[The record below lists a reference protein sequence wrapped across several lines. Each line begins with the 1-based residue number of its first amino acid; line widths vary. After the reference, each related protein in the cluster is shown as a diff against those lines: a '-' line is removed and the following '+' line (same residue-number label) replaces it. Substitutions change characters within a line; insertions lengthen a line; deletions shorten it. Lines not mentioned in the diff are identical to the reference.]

1 MFKEIKQKHFLINF
15 IKLLLFLKI
24 IFCILI
30 HSKYLRQ
37 NFLFLNYNYYNIQ
50 KELNITFQNKIKN
63 KIKIG
68 IFTVGLKNGG
78 RARITSLLLNYLNKI
93 NIFDIYLLTLK
104 EKENDEYKINPKNVK
119 RILIKEYNIKN
130 LIKETK
136 KKKINI
142 LIYQLSNK
150 TEISFLNKLK
160 NLKIIYYLHQ
170 SLFYWIYANYLDFI
184 YLYKE
189 YQKSKYIVSLVPF
202 ENNYLF
208 KKWGINSILMN
219 NFVSFDYNFII
230 PSNLLSKNIL
240 MVGRGADKYKRF
252 YLGIQ
257 SMEYIIEE
265 MYECNMKIIS
275 EIEYIF
281 PLLILVNNLNLEK
294 KIQFI
299 GFTLTPEIYF
309 KNASLHFFP
318 TLSESFG
325 LVLSETK
332 IYGIPNILVGL
343 DYVSIAKGG
352 TFIIYDD
359 SPESMA
365 KEAIIILKNIIYRKK
380 LGREARQSMEQFQNN
395 NLAKKWIKL
404 ILSIDI
410 NETYYD
416 QLRKKDEIISNNK
429 LIVILKKQIQ
439 MLKIRNNYFE
449 NITINNIGN
458 FSHLEQIMI

>member
-1 MFKEIKQKHFLINF
+1 MFGEIKQKHFLINF
-15 IKLLLFLKI
+15 IKLILFLKI

-30 HSKYLRQ
+30 YSKYFRQ

-50 KELNITFQNKIKN
+50 KELNITFLNKIKN

>member
-1 MFKEIKQKHFLINF
+1 MIF
-15 IKLLLFLKI
+15 IKIFLFFKI
-24 IFCILI
+24 IISILRYYI
-30 HSKYLRQ
+30 YFRH

-50 KELNITFQNKIKN
+50 KENNITFQNKIKN

-68 IFTVGLKNGG
+68 IFTIGLKNGG
-78 RARITSLLLNYLNKI
+78 RARITTLLLNYLNKI

-104 EKENDEYKINPKNVK
+104 AKENDEYIINSKNVN
-119 RILIKEYNIKN
+119 RILIKKYNIKN

-136 KKKINI
+136 KKKIKI
-142 LIYQLSNK
+142 LIYQLSNIK
-150 TEISFLNKLK
+150 EISFLNKL
-160 NLKIIYYLHQ
+160 NNIKIIFYLHQ

-184 YLYKE
+184 FLYKE
-189 YQKSKYIVSLVPF
+189 YQKSKYIVNLIPF

-219 NFVSFDYNFII
+219 NFVTFEYNFII
-230 PSNLLSKNIL
+230 PSNLLSKDIL

-257 SMEYIIEE
+257 SMEYIMEE
-265 MYECNMKIIS
+265 IYECKMKIIS
-275 EIEYIF
+275 EMEYIL
-281 PLLILVNNLNLEK
+281 PLLILVNNLNLENR
-294 KIQFI
+294 IQFI
-299 GFTLTPEIYF
+299 GFSSTPEIYF

-359 SPESMA
+359 SPESIA
-365 KEAIIILKNIIYRKK
+365 KESIIILKSNIYKKK
-380 LGREARQSMEQFQNN
+380 LGREARKSMLKFQND
-395 NLAKKWIKL
+395 NLAKKWINL
-404 ILSIDI
+404 ILSINI
-410 NETYYD
+410 NDSYYEL
-416 QLRKKDEIISNNK
+416 LRKKDDEIISNNK
-429 LIVILKKQIQ
+429 LINTLKRQIQ
-439 MLKIRNNYFE
+439 MLKIRNNYFK

-458 FSHLEQIMI
+458 FSHLEQIIIK

>member
-1 MFKEIKQKHFLINF
+1 MLKINGKHFLISF

-24 IFCILI
+24 IISLLI
-30 HSKYLRQ
+30 YYKFFLHNY
-37 NFLFLNYNYYNIQ
+37 LFLNYNYFNIQ

-68 IFTVGLKNGG
+68 IFTIGLKNGG
-78 RARITSLLLNYLNKI
+78 RAKITSLLLNYLNKI

-104 EKENDEYKINPKNVK
+104 IKENDEYKINPKNVK

-142 LIYQLSNK
+142 LFYQLSNI
-150 TEISFLNKLK
+150 TDISFLNKLE
-160 NLKIIYYLHQ
+160 NIKIIYYLHQ
-170 SLFYWIYANYLDFI
+170 SLFYWIYSNYIDFI

-202 ENNYLF
+202 ENIYLF

-219 NFVSFDYNFII
+219 NFVSFEYNFII
-230 PSNLLSKNIL
+230 PSNLLSQDIL
-240 MVGRGADKYKRF
+240 MVGRGGDKYKRF

-265 MYECNMKIIS
+265 IYESNMKIIS
-275 EIEYIF
+275 EITYIL
-281 PLLILVNNLNLEK
+281 PLLILVNNLNLEN
-294 KIQFI
+294 KIEFL
-299 GFTLTPEIYF
+299 GYTLTPEIYF

-343 DYVSIAKGG
+343 DYVSIANGG

-359 SPESMA
+359 SPESIA
-365 KEAIIILKNIIYRKK
+365 KEAIIILKKNCYRKK
-380 LGREARQSMEQFQNN
+380 LGREARQSMQKFQND
-395 NLAKKWIKL
+395 NLAKKWINL
-404 ILSIDI
+404 ILSINI
-410 NETYYD
+410 NDTYYE
-416 QLRKKDEIISNNK
+416 LLKKKDEIISKDK
-429 LIVILKKQIQ
+429 LMVTLKRQIQ
-439 MLKIRNNYFE
+439 MLKIRNHYFE

-458 FSHLEQIMI
+458 FSQLEQIMA

>member
-160 NLKIIYYLHQ
+160 NLKIIFYLHQ

-395 NLAKKWIKL
+395 NLAKKWINL

-416 QLRKKDEIISNNK
+416 LLRKKDEVISNNK
-429 LIVILKKQIQ
+429 LIVILKRQIQ